1 MWKKWYY
8 LSHTWKW
15 KWIKDRSTEN
25 RTSVIIVCTML
36 TLHVRYLEAQKHLK
50 VTWKPMLLTS
60 RIVRIKSAN
69 KLVIMQT
76 DGSTRRQ
83 RVMLARRS
91 RTSPPVKRTRPFWAV
106 EVTRDHV
113 APSPSPQL
121 PTLGLCYVT
130 CEQKWTQKEGDSH
143 SLYVTLNKKKKVW
156 KAEECGKSYFSV
168 ECASTRADRNGK
180 ILQRR
185 ELNVSKKLINCS
197 KTVKYKC
204 DRFKNNIVN
213 KTSSYRIT
221 CRWSAVLKII
231 PVPR

>member
-1 MWKKWYY
+1 MWHGKVTQNKYTHKICPVICGKKWYY
-8 LSHTWKW
+8 LSHTCKW

-25 RTSVIIVCTML
+25 RTPVMIVCTML

-50 VTWKPMLLTS
+50 ATWKPKLLTS

-69 KLVIMQT
+69 KLVIMPT
-76 DGSTRRQ
+76 DGSTKRAIALNSKARRQ

-91 RTSPPVKRTRPFWAV
+91 RTLPPVRRTGPLWAV
-106 EVTRDHV
+106 GVTRDHV

-143 SLYVTLNKKKKVW
+143 SVYVTLNKKRKVW
-156 KAEECGKSYFSV
+156 KAEECGKSFFSV

-185 ELNVSKKLINCS
+185 ELNVSKK
-197 KTVKYKC
+197 
-204 DRFKNNIVN
+204 
-213 KTSSYRIT
+213 
-221 CRWSAVLKII
+221 
-231 PVPR
+231 